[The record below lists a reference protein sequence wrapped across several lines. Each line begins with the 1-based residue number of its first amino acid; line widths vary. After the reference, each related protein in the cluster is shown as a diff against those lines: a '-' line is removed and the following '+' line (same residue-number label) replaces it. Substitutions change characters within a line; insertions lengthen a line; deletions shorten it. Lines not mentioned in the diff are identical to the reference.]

1 MARNGKGYRPQIS
14 PQAIE
19 QLRAKIST
27 GMLVTRLQ
35 DFALGEPIME
45 IGAGGIPELRVRMPN
60 GTTRPAMTKEQIA
73 AAKLLLD
80 KVLPSPQ
87 AIDVTSHETK
97 TFVIRAPEP
106 AKDMDDWLKQY
117 GPKTIEGS
125 VQ

>member
-106 AKDMDDWLKQY
+106 AKDMDEWLQQY